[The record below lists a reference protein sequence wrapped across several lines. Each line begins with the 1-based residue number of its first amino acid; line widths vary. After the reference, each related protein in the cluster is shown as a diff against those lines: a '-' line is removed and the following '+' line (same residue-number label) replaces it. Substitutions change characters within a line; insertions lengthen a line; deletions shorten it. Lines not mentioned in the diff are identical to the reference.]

1 MRCQPAK
8 GKVVYKWLNNDQPCF
23 LCDLPGGGQ
32 RSLCSA
38 CEAELPW
45 LDVHCTLCALP
56 LPVPGMIC
64 GECQKKPPQFDQ
76 VVAPW
81 HYGFP
86 IDTLIT
92 QFKHHGK
99 WPVGRLLGLLLS
111 HHLQNA
117 FAAGLARPEI
127 LLPVPL
133 GKQRLRQRGFNQAGM
148 LADWLGTALRLPVN
162 SRLLSRVRETDAQ
175 QALDAA
181 ARQRNLRNAFVL
193 NDSAQ
198 VAGKH
203 VAVVD
208 DVLTTGATANSLAR
222 LLKKAGA
229 RRVDVYCL
237 ARTPKPGET
246 A

>member
-1 MRCQPAK
+1 MRCQPDRWIQ
-8 GKVVYKWLNNDQPCF
+8 VYNWLNINQSCLLCDQPTANPRPICR
-23 LCDLPGGGQ
+23 P
-32 RSLCSA
+32 

-45 LDVHCTLCALP
+45 LEAHCRICALP
-56 LPVPGMIC
+56 LPVEGQIC
-64 GECQKKPPQFDQ
+64 GECQITPPHFDQ
-76 VVAPW
+76 VQAPW

-92 QFKHHGK
+92 RFKHHGK
-99 WPVGRLLGLLLS
+99 WPLGRLLGELLS

-117 FAAGLARPEI
+117 FAQGLARHEL

-148 LADWLGTALRLPVN
+148 LADWLGSPLQLAVN
-162 SRLLSRVRETDAQ
+162 PRLLYRERETSAQ
-175 QALDAA
+175 QDLDAA
-181 ARQRNLRNAFVL
+181 ARQRNLRRAFAL
-193 NDSAQ
+193 RDPNL
-198 VAGKH
+198 VAGRH
-203 VAVVD
+203 LALVD

-229 RRVDVYCL
+229 RRVDIYCL

-246 A
+246 P